1 MKRKRKQASF
11 QDRLVAL
18 EQWRNKLVP
27 NTFTGDGVGEH
38 GLGKWCENQRTRARR
53 GKLAEIRRDALDK
66 AEFLWT
72 ARYEFVSHGV
82 VSLDDRVAAIK
93 AFEGK
98 HGHLD
103 IPVEYG
109 RKRTVYPIPV
119 YLCEYCGERVVGDQV
134 KWEHLRDK
142 HLDALRPEH
151 RGTLALGSFIRNARS
166 RAKDGTLS
174 EDIHTALIELGVLDG
189 SPIRGRPPTSSFG
202 ERLQALETFKRVHGH
217 LEVPARYTGLGSC
230 YKCGKDIEQGRGFVA
245 APHCRLFHY
254 QLGPG
259 EKETCWRCGRPDCG
273 TPINEVFPDGKK
285 ALWKRSYE
293 GSKWEPRCKEC
304 ATPIRHPIGKTREIS
319 IHVTSVPR
327 VTKGMKDLGVW
338 VQFIRNKHAEGLL
351 PEEQFEPLNEMG
363 FVWRQRGFSFDER
376 IGALN
381 EFKEEHG
388 HLFVP
393 MRYTGKG
400 AHRYLGLW
408 CGRQRDLLRVV
419 PLRIRGT
426 RRRVRR
432 SRLPVEHKEILV
444 AIGFEWNGR
453 DKPEEE
459 KDEEGE
465 EGPSLEDEFNNPFW
479 WLENEDNFR
488 YKVALVKHRGNTA
501 AYRGWFSAWVNSF
514 RPMMERYGE
523 PWVPKDKY
531 WEELDKIIAFADDWE
546 LIRSRPE
553 LKTLED
559 EKLFLLSGTHVEE
572 EHVNTETENN
582 EPESLSSERGEE
594 EEEEEEEKEETP
606 FEILAR
612 LFE

>member
-38 GLGKWCENQRTRARR
+38 GLGKWCENQRTRLRR
-53 GKLAEIRRDALDK
+53 GKLTKRRREALDN

-72 ARYEFVSHGV
+72 ARYEFVSHGA

-93 AFEGK
+93 AFERK
-98 HGHLD
+98 YGHLD

-109 RKRTVYPIPV
+109 RKRTVYPMPV
-119 YLCEYCGERVVGDQV
+119 YVCEYCDERVVGDQD
-134 KWEHLRDK
+134 KWEHLRDE
-142 HLDALRPEH
+142 HLDTLRPEH
-151 RGTLALGSFIRNARS
+151 RGTLALGSFVRNARY
-166 RAKDGTLS
+166 RAMEGTLS
-174 EDIHTALIELGVLDG
+174 EDIRVALVALGVSLTR
-189 SPIRGRPPTSSFG
+189 SQKIGRPPTVSFNK
-202 ERLQALETFKRVHGH
+202 RLEALETFKRVHGH
-217 LEVPARYTGLGSC
+217 LEVPVRYTDLGSC
-230 YKCGKDIEQGRGFVA
+230 YKCGKDIEPGRGFVA

-259 EKETCWRCGRPDCG
+259 EKETCWRCGRSDCRK
-273 TPINEVFPDGKK
+273 PINEVFPDGKK
-285 ALWKRSYE
+285 ALWKRSDE
-293 GSKWEPRCKEC
+293 SKWEPRCKKCTVPLGE
-304 ATPIRHPIGKTREIS
+304 TREIS

-327 VTKGMKDLGVW
+327 VTKGMRDLGVW

-351 PEEQFEPLNEMG
+351 SEARFETLNEMG
-363 FVWRQRGFSFDER
+363 FVWRQRWFSIDER
-376 IGALN
+376 VDALK

-400 AHRYLGLW
+400 AHRHLGLW

-426 RRRVRR
+426 RRYVRK
-432 SRLPVEHKEILV
+432 SRLPVEHKKMLE

-459 KDEEGE
+459 KEEAGKEGGEGE
-465 EGPSLEDEFNNPFW
+465 EEVLDNPFW

-488 YKVALVKHRGNTA
+488 YKVALVKHHGNTA
-501 AYRGWFSAWVNSF
+501 AYRGWFSVWVNSF
-514 RPMMERYGE
+514 RPRMERYGE
-523 PWVPKDKY
+523 PWVPEDKY
-531 WEELDKIIAFADDWE
+531 WEELDKVIAFADDWE

-559 EKLFLLSGTHVEE
+559 EKQFLLSGMHVEE
-572 EHVNTETENN
+572 RETRNN

-594 EEEEEEEKEETP
+594 EEEEKEEEKEETP
-606 FEILAR
+606 FDILAQ